1 MKMSN
6 VLLAETVRNPL
17 VKELFSQYN
26 VTKEEA
32 VSIITGMHKKD
43 IDKLI
48 AQGIHTHKISI
59 PKRPGG
65 IWSTYVY
72 DETRPNNR
80 KQIQGR
86 SEEAFYQS
94 LYEWYNANEKSI
106 MSVSMEEILEE
117 VLAYKKDVML
127 NDSYTIY
134 RLRHDFDTFYKGQK
148 ISSIPISHITSNDC
162 EDFFNGIIANGIKVQ
177 CFNNVIG
184 VSNAI
189 FDYAVKRLGI
199 IEKSPL
205 KNAHLNRKLLIKGL
219 NEEDE
224 SRVYFHD
231 ERDKLFAVIQ
241 KHLGEDDY
249 QRKVDLYIILLAFK
263 LALRIGEF
271 AALKSVDISRR
282 FDEVT
287 IRRME
292 KSRNVTVVE
301 HTKSYEVRRLPLSD
315 YEYKILAEVE
325 KLTSNCLKDKEYI
338 FRDAEG
344 RRTVSGIDKTLRKI
358 CDEAGI
364 PRKSYHDIR
373 RTVASEMHMN
383 GCTLEEIRKFM
394 GHRDIKTTQGYIYN
408 LKRQSAYHKLIH
420 DSLKGNELKL

>member
-1 MKMSN
+1 MS
-6 VLLAETVRNPL
+6 LKKFAKTVNDAFVEQVFEL
-17 VKELFSQYN
+17 YNINKED
-26 VTKEEA
+26 A
-32 VSIITGMHKKD
+32 VSIYLKMHKKD

-48 AQGIHTHKISI
+48 AKGIHNYKISE

-65 IWSTYVY
+65 IWSTYVR

-94 LYEWYNANEKSI
+94 LYEWYNDNDKNK
-106 MSVSMEEILEE
+106 MLVSMEEILED
-117 VLAYKKDVML
+117 VLDYKRDVML

-134 RLRHDFDTFYKGQK
+134 RLRHDFETFYKGQR
-148 ISSIPISHITSNDC
+148 ISQIPITRITTNDC
-162 EDFFNGIIANGIKVQ
+162 EDFFNGIIAKGIKVQ

-219 NEEDE
+219 NEDDE

-249 QRKVDLYIILLAFK
+249 PRKVDLYVILLAFK

-271 AALKSVDISRR
+271 AALKYVDISKR

-315 YEYKILAEVE
+315 YEYKILDEVA
-325 KLTSNCLKDKEYI
+325 KLTSNCPKDKEYI

-394 GHRDIKTTQGYIYN
+394 GHRNIKTTQGYIYN

-420 DSLKGNELKL
+420 DSLKSNELQF